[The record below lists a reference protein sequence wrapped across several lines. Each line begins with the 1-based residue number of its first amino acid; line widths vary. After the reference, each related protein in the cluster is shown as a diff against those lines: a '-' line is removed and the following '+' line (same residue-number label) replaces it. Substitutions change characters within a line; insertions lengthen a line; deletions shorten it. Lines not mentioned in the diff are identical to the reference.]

1 MIYSLL
7 VLSSPLKS
15 TNAARFAEAALQ
27 RGHTL
32 ARVFFMDDGVY
43 HGQGHAVFP
52 QDEHEPAQAWEALAR
67 KHEVELV
74 LCVSSALKRGIL
86 NAEEAQRYERGNASI
101 HPAFQIGGL
110 GLLIDAAASSD
121 RLLTFGAG

>member
-7 VLSSPLKS
+7 VLSSPMKS
-15 TNAARFAEAALQ
+15 TNAARFAEAVLK
-27 RGHTL
+27 RGHQI

-43 HGQGHAVFP
+43 HGQGHSVFP
-52 QDEHEPAQAWEALAR
+52 QDESHPARIWEALSES
-67 KHEVELV
+67 HDLELV

-86 NAEEAQRYERGNASI
+86 DESEAARYEKGGTTM

-110 GLLIDAAASSD
+110 GLLVDATSGSD
-121 RLLTFGAG
+121 RVVTFGG